1 MLSSVLP
8 PGGSVGIA
16 AAQQNIEAMAAAA
29 QGAAAPGAPAGP
41 GMPAGPGAPMPGGG
55 GMPFAQGNSESAT
68 LDQLYQN
75 AQAEA

>member
-8 PGGSVGIA
+8 PGGSVGIS

-41 GMPAGPGAPMPGGG
+41 GGPMPAGAPGAP

-68 LDQLYQN
+68 L
-75 AQAEA
+75 